1 MDWTSVFDFITGL
14 LGVILAAGLTVFAIS
29 YIRRPL
35 AAFLGLLIA
44 DEQVVKAG
52 ASFVALLI
60 GLRGLSAVL
69 GFITQTQLSRLL
81 MNLSSM
87 LQDLAGVVQW
97 AAYIAALLFIGYSI
111 RANRVK
117 ENQAEQ

>member
-1 MDWTSVFDFITGL
+1 MNWTGIFDFITGL
-14 LGVILAAGLTVFAIS
+14 VGVLLAAGLTVFAIS
-29 YIRRPL
+29 YIRKPL
-35 AAFLGLLIA
+35 AGFLSLLID
-44 DEQVVKAG
+44 DEGVVKAG

-81 MNLSSM
+81 LNLSSM

-111 RANRVK
+111 RARRDRVDQV
-117 ENQAEQ
+117 EP